1 MVKSCILDRKS
12 DWCLPGETI
21 DTRLLHSAPSDRIR
35 IIAPHLGQGY
45 IQEIDLRE
53 DLSLVILDYTLY
65 HPLLL
70 DGAEDPNIA
79 EFEFQLEGPQ
89 AGESIF
95 FPYFGFQDLGFK
107 AHHTHFFKVE
117 VLFKSE
123 SFTPYFLAFMERLQ
137 TPLQQLSAE
146 VIHTCCRNF
155 TGCFGGSTKQALELL
170 MNAECKPRAQ
180 TRFEYIVPN
189 GLCTSLTSINF
200 ARSSPMNAEMYRLI
214 EHILSC
220 PYQGTH
226 RRSYLE
232 AKVMELVAQR
242 LAVMIDPKDYMDAE
256 DLAAIYQAEEILRL
270 NLDRPPSIEIL
281 ARWVG
286 LNRLKLNQGFAQ
298 VYGTTPFGYLRS
310 CRMNLARHLLLT
322 ANLSIE
328 GVAGRV
334 GYTSRSRFATAFRKQ
349 FGINPKTF
357 QVHAWQRAS

>member
-1 MVKSCILDRKS
+1 MKPLVLNRMS
-12 DWCLPGETI
+12 DWRLPGHTN
-21 DTRLLHSAPSDRIR
+21 DTRLHHADTSDDVQV
-35 IIAPHLGQGY
+35 IAPHLGQGY
-45 IQEIDLRE
+45 MQEIFLRD
-53 DLSLVILDYTLY
+53 DLSLMILDYTLDR
-65 HPLLL
+65 PLLL
-70 DGAEDPNIA
+70 DGAGDSNIA

-89 AGESIF
+89 AGKSIF

-107 AHHTHFFKVE
+107 AHHTRFFKVE
-117 VLFKSE
+117 VLFKSD

-155 TGCFGGSTKQALELL
+155 TGRFGGSTEQALKLL
-170 MNAECKPRAQ
+170 MTTARKPRLQ
-180 TRFEYIVPN
+180 KRFEHIVPS
-189 GLCTSLTSINF
+189 GLCTSLTSIDF
-200 ARSSPMNAEMYRLI
+200 ARSSPINSEMYRLI
-214 EHILSC
+214 EQILSC
-220 PYQGTH
+220 PYRGAH

-232 AKVMELVAQR
+232 AKAMELVAQR

-270 NLDRPPSIEIL
+270 NLDLPPSIETL

-310 CRMNLARHLLLT
+310 CRMNLAQHLLLT
-322 ANLSIE
+322 GNLSIE